1 MAWRIEKAA
10 HWPWII
16 KDDKGEVRGSYH
28 DAKDLAAA
36 VAFLMEDRDRLRRL
50 VRCETIQPPADV
62 TDDQTTELAVEL
74 AYLKE
79 ERDRLAA
86 IVAKTPQW
94 LPGGAQGGA
103 LEMEFGDHFIAAV
116 RVCSADK
123 SKEWWELSVV
133 EITSIAQ
140 DDTGEYY
147 GLSVDGCGWGWDWGD
162 VEWYIPVKAVE
173 ETLPPYEADRKE
185 PT

>member
-1 MAWRIEKAA
+1 MITNELKDQIQRELNEHGRAA
-10 HWPWII
+10 CGRYVQMLL
-16 KDDKGEVRGSYH
+16 DEVDGLQS
-28 DAKDLAAA
+28 
-36 VAFLMEDRDRLRRL
+36 ERDHLRRL

-74 AYLKE
+74 AYMRD
-79 ERDRLAA
+79 ERDRLAV

-94 LPGGAQGGA
+94 LPGGSQGGA
-103 LEMEFGDHFIAAV
+103 LEMEIGDQFLAAV

-133 EITSIAQ
+133 NITEGQ
-140 DDTGEYY
+140 QGNDGTEYV
-147 GLSVDGCGWGWDWGD
+147 GFSVNDCGWGWDWSD
-162 VEWYIPVKAVE
+162 VEWYMPIKAVE
-173 ETLPPYEADRKE
+173 ETLPPYEAERKE